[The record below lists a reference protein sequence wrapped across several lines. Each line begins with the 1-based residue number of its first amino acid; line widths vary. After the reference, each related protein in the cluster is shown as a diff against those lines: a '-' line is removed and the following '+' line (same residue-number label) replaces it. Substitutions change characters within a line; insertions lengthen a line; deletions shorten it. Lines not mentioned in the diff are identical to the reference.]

1 LSIQQLIPTLIQ
13 NFEIIQKCQ

>member
-1 LSIQQLIPTLIQ
+1 LIQ